1 MSSSTINPLL
11 AALNPLVGIVITE
24 KLSKNNHAIWK
35 AQVLAAV
42 WGARLMGHLTGA
54 TVAPP
59 TEID

>member
-42 WGARLMGHLTGA
+42 
-54 TVAPP
+54 
-59 TEID
+59 